1 MDHVYGS
8 RVLLLHRSECVQ
20 ISCMLREATFFFS
33 IFQALIFL
41 RSYTRTNARIERP
54 ESFITRHVLTL
65 GRPTPSS
72 KDFSFLALGARLRCV
87 MHRGIQCYFLIR
99 CLLILSSSSFWDF
112 FINLPFSLSI
122 LFAVSNPECHLL
134 YFVFVPLFLNPHFI
148 VTSRRCVIP

>member
-20 ISCMLREATFFFS
+20 ISRMLREATFFFS

-65 GRPTPSS
+65 GAAPTPSS

-122 LFAVSNPECHLL
+122 LFAVSNPEC
-134 YFVFVPLFLNPHFI
+134 LFLNPHFI